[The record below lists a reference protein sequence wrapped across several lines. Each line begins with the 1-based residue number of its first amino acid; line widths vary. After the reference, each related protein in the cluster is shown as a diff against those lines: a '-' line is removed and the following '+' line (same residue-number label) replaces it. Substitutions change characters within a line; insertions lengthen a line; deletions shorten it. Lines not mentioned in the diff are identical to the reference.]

1 LQREEGYYSGN
12 GEAVAAEDWVVTEE
26 VTYDAKEDF
35 VRAALANWTSYSAIR
50 HLPYRSAVEA
60 DSTDWAAAVEAVA
73 EHGLAKPEFEESEMQ
88 DYLAEM

>member
-12 GEAVAAEDWVVTEE
+12 GEAVAAEDWVAMEE
-26 VTYDAKEDF
+26 VTCDAKEDF
-35 VRAALANWTSYSAIR
+35 VRAALANWKSYSVIR
-50 HLPYRSAVEA
+50 HLLYRSAVEV
-60 DSTDWAAAVEAVA
+60 DLTDWAAAVEAVA